1 MGALSDITVLDM
13 SRILAG
19 PFGTQILADLGATVW
34 KIESPWGDDTRGWGP
49 PFVGSESAYYLSA
62 NRGKKSLIVN
72 LRDPRGQDI
81 IKNMARKADVV
92 VENFK
97 VGNLKRFGLDY
108 ASLSAVNPGIIYSSV
123 TGFGQTGPRA
133 EEPGYDAALQA
144 MTGVMS
150 VTGEPEGRPSKVG
163 AAWIDILTG
172 LTSTI
177 GILAALHER
186 ESSGKG
192 QHIDVSLFDVGIAMM
207 ANIAQSFL
215 VTKETPGRFGNAHPQ
230 VAPYQ
235 DFRASDGFFMLA
247 ANNNDQFRRLCD
259 TVGLPDLPDD
269 DRFKDNADRVRNRE
283 TLESLLN
290 EKLGENSRDHWLA
303 ALQKAGITVT
313 SINTVADALEDP
325 QAAARKSVWNIDHP
339 TLGSVP
345 VLASALQH
353 LSRTPAQPQGH
364 PPLLGEHTEE
374 VLRDDLGLSDDEIQ
388 ALVADGVVKGGA
400 ES

>member
-49 PFVGSESAYYLSA
+49 PFVGTESAYYLSA

-81 IKNMARKADVV
+81 IKQMAQKADVV

-108 ASLSAVNPGIIYSSV
+108 ESLSAVNSGIIYSSV

-133 EEPGYDAALQA
+133 EEPGYDAALQG

-150 VTGEPEGRPSKVG
+150 VTGEPDGRPSKVG

-186 ESSGKG
+186 EISGKG

-207 ANIAQSFL
+207 ANIAQSYL
-215 VTKETPGRFGNAHPQ
+215 ATKETPGRLGNAHPQ

-247 ANNNDQFRRLCD
+247 ANNNDQFKRLCD

-269 DRFKDNADRVRNRE
+269 ERFKENADRVRNRE
-283 TLESLLN
+283 ALETLIN
-290 EKLGENSRDHWLA
+290 EKMGA
-303 ALQKAGITVT
+303 
-313 SINTVADALEDP
+313 
-325 QAAARKSVWNIDHP
+325 
-339 TLGSVP
+339 
-345 VLASALQH
+345 
-353 LSRTPAQPQGH
+353 TPATTGWTSFRRPGS
-364 PPLLGEHTEE
+364 
-374 VLRDDLGLSDDEIQ
+374 R
-388 ALVADGVVKGGA
+388 
-400 ES
+400 